1 METLKCICCQMYN
14 AVTFNTRQKSSTG
27 KTTKKDHI
35 NKGCMSAKVTEKAQT
50 SDVQMLLSTVEM
62 DPQRGVTQQTCPV

>member
-1 METLKCICCQMYN
+1 MQSPLT
-14 AVTFNTRQKSSTG
+14 QKALLG
-27 KTTKKDHI
+27 KQQQDHI

-62 DPQRGVTQQTCPV
+62 DPQRGFTQQTCPV